1 MGVIC
6 YASDIIGYGSRISE
20 LFNVSLHMNKMP
32 TVLRKRP
39 LNINLRL
46 KLTSSPL
53 MLSDTDIGT
62 DANADADGDCEEDDE
77 AECVPLSP
85 LSALKIGPSPRSMLP
100 K

>member
-1 MGVIC
+1 
-6 YASDIIGYGSRISE
+6 
-20 LFNVSLHMNKMP
+20 
-32 TVLRKRP
+32 
-39 LNINLRL
+39 
-46 KLTSSPL
+46 